1 MLKYERI
8 AQEITNAI
16 SNNEYKVG
24 DKLPSVEQLKSQYQ
38 VSKSTIIK
46 ALGMLQKD
54 GIIYQTQG
62 SGIYV
67 RNKNKSGYINL
78 LKTKGFS
85 DNLQGHQVTSKVL
98 TFKSIT
104 PNDEVREHLRLTDED
119 TDVYYVERI
128 RYLDHNPLCIETSYF
143 NQSLVTHLDLASA
156 ERSIFDYLQSQL
168 KINIGFSDIYFYID
182 FLSEQEAQHLN
193 LNQNDPCM
201 RHDLTF
207 YTTKGIPFDYSNI
220 VYHYK
225 YANFFIP
232 IES

>member
-24 DKLPSVEQLKSQYQ
+24 DKLPSLEQLKSQYQ

-54 GIIYQTQG
+54 GMIYQTQG

-119 TDVYYVERI
+119 TNVYYVERI

>member
-54 GIIYQTQG
+54 GMIYQTQG

>member
-54 GIIYQTQG
+54 GMIYQTQG

-98 TFKSIT
+98 NFKSIT

-119 TDVYYVERI
+119 TNVYYVERI

-193 LNQNDPCM
+193 LNLNDPCM

>member
-54 GIIYQTQG
+54 GMIYQTQG

-119 TDVYYVERI
+119 TNVYYVERI

>member
-54 GIIYQTQG
+54 GMIYQTQG

-104 PNDEVREHLRLTDED
+104 PNDEVREHLRLNDED

>member
-54 GIIYQTQG
+54 GMIYQTQG

-119 TDVYYVERI
+119 TNVYYVERI

-193 LNQNDPCM
+193 LNLNDPCM

-207 YTTKGIPFDYSNI
+207 YTTKGMPFDYSNI

>member
-54 GIIYQTQG
+54 GMIYQTQG

-98 TFKSIT
+98 NFKPIT

-119 TDVYYVERI
+119 TNVYYVERI

-193 LNQNDPCM
+193 LNLNDPCM

>member
-54 GIIYQTQG
+54 GMIYQTQG

-119 TDVYYVERI
+119 TNVYYVERI

-182 FLSEQEAQHLN
+182 FLSKQEAQHLN

>member
-8 AQEITNAI
+8 TQEITNAI

-54 GIIYQTQG
+54 GMIYQTQG

>member
-67 RNKNKSGYINL
+67 RNKNKSSYINL

-119 TDVYYVERI
+119 TNVYYVERI

>member
-54 GIIYQTQG
+54 GMIYQTQG

-119 TDVYYVERI
+119 TNVYYVERI

-207 YTTKGIPFDYSNI
+207 YTTKGTPFDYSNI

>member
-8 AQEITNAI
+8 AHEITNAI

-46 ALGMLQKD
+46 VLGMLQKD
-54 GIIYQTQG
+54 GMIYQTQG

-104 PNDEVREHLRLTDED
+104 PNDEVREHLRLTDEN
-119 TDVYYVERI
+119 TNVYYVERI

-193 LNQNDPCM
+193 LNLNDPCM

-207 YTTKGIPFDYSNI
+207 YTTKGMPFDYSNI

>member
-128 RYLDHNPLCIETSYF
+128 RYLDHNLLCIETSYF

>member
-54 GIIYQTQG
+54 GMIYQTQG

-85 DNLQGHQVTSKVL
+85 DNLQEHQVTSKVL

-119 TDVYYVERI
+119 TNVYYVERI

-193 LNQNDPCM
+193 LNLNDPCM

>member
-16 SNNEYKVG
+16 SNDEYKVG

-54 GIIYQTQG
+54 GMIYQTQG

-119 TDVYYVERI
+119 TNVYYVERI

>member
-1 MLKYERI
+1 M
-8 AQEITNAI
+8 
-16 SNNEYKVG
+16 
-24 DKLPSVEQLKSQYQ
+24 
-38 VSKSTIIK
+38 
-46 ALGMLQKD
+46 
-54 GIIYQTQG
+54 
-62 SGIYV
+62 
-67 RNKNKSGYINL
+67 

-104 PNDEVREHLRLTDED
+104 PNDEVREHLRLNDED

>member
-54 GIIYQTQG
+54 GMIYQTQG

-104 PNDEVREHLRLTDED
+104 PNDEVREHLRLTDEN
-119 TDVYYVERI
+119 TNVYYVERI

-193 LNQNDPCM
+193 LNLNDPCM

>member
-54 GIIYQTQG
+54 GMIYQTQG

-98 TFKSIT
+98 TFKSIR
-104 PNDEVREHLRLTDED
+104 PNDEVREHLHLTDED